1 MQAIIALGRGVQRR
15 RVLRGRLVKSVVR
28 ARLEFMLA
36 LKHEHPGSSLWGWPR
51 QADLSEQVFT
61 DDHRQAE
68 AGHGTVTH

>member
-1 MQAIIALGRGVQRR
+1 MQAIIALGRGVQRK
-15 RVLRGRLVKSVVR
+15 RVLRGRLVKSVAR

-36 LKHEHPGSSLWGWPR
+36 LKHEHCGSSLWGWLR

-61 DDHRQAE
+61 DDHRQAG